1 MWDGTKEVCKLTRI
15 NILFDAEDP
24 RIFANRMAD
33 AHQKRRYAD
42 SLIRYNYFVDNMP
55 TQEIPDLDAEQI
67 GRIKEMVQ
75 NNKSLRKQI
84 DLNPKINEVNLDFA
98 RTMNKIIFDKHM
110 EEKNGDLIASNLQ
123 LPPKE
128 PPPPV
133 PHFAMVSIPPHDFP
147 EQFSNFCFNTLYVKE
162 EVIHAMVD
170 IKAECNEVLNQ
181 EIYNTKLKTMRLE
194 DFKQIQSGSISQRA
208 YYLKETWV
216 NRLKEIIKSYFS
228 GVGKGWFNL
237 NETSKETYEFGKLKK
252 FLTVVKFQM

>member
-1 MWDGTKEVCKLTRI
+1 M
-15 NILFDAEDP
+15 
-24 RIFANRMAD
+24 
-33 AHQKRRYAD
+33 
-42 SLIRYNYFVDNMP
+42 
-55 TQEIPDLDAEQI
+55 
-67 GRIKEMVQ
+67 
-75 NNKSLRKQI
+75 

-110 EEKNGDLIASNLQ
+110 EEKNGDLIASNLS

-128 PPPPV
+128 APAPV
-133 PHFAMVSIPPHDFP
+133 PHYAMVSIPPHDFP

-252 FLTVVKFQM
+252 FLTVVKFQMQDTLLFLTKRSVKGFVFSLLRYIPYETKVIDALNVKNFFKSVEEADYTAEDVMANKVDELLKEPPPLFLIDLMLKPGSRLP